1 MKKFV
6 TISSILA
13 LSATVSSAS
22 AATTVDYWLWDSS
35 QLPAYQQCAKDFQK
49 LNPDI
54 NIKISQKGWNDY
66 WTGITTGFVAGTA
79 PDVFTNHLSK
89 YPEFA
94 LNGQI
99 VDVSPWIKRDN
110 VKTDIYLEG
119 LYSLWGRDGKQ
130 YGLPKDWDTVAIIYN
145 KDMLKKAGISE
156 KTLSSLKWNPRDGG
170 TFEKLIAQ
178 LSLDQNG
185 NNGLSRSFDKTKVKQ
200 YGFVSPFD
208 PNPYGQTGWSWLAAS
223 NGFKYNDGLYA
234 TKYYYDDPRLAETIQ
249 WLTDLSLKK
258 GLLMP
263 YKDSRGLGANSNFV
277 AGKAALTTDGSWM
290 IKWYI
295 ENAKFDVGF
304 ALLPVGPTGK
314 RVSMFNGLAD
324 SIWVGSKHKEE
335 AWKWV
340 KYLGSDAC
348 ESAVGKFGV
357 VFPATK
363 KGVSNALAAHKKNG
377 ADVSAFTKLTQT
389 KGSTFLFPI
398 TDNASEINS
407 IMTTALENVYLGKTD
422 AASALRDANE
432 KVNKLFK

>member
-6 TISSILA
+6 TLSSILA
-13 LSATVSSAS
+13 LTSALSTAS
-22 AATTVDYWLWDSS
+22 AATTVDYWLWDSA
-35 QLPAYQQCAKDFQK
+35 QLPAYQQCAKDFTK

-54 NIKISQKGWNDY
+54 NIKITQKGWDDY

-94 LNGQI
+94 ANGQI
-99 VDVSPWIKRDN
+99 VDFAPWIKRDS
-110 VKTDIYLEG
+110 VKTNIYLEG

-156 KTLSSLKWNPRDGG
+156 KTLNALKWNPKDGG
-170 TFEKLIAQ
+170 SFEKVIAQ
-178 LSLDQNG
+178 LTLDQNG
-185 NNGLSRSFDKTKVKQ
+185 NNGLSKNFDKTKVKQ
-200 YGFVSPFD
+200 YGLLNPYD
-208 PNPYGQTGWSWLAAS
+208 PNPYGQTGWSWLAVS

-258 GLLMP
+258 GFLIP
-263 YKDSRGLGANSNFV
+263 YKDIRGLGANSQFV
-277 AGKAALTTDGSWM
+277 AGKGAMTTDGSWM

-295 ENAKFDVGF
+295 DNAKFDVGF

-314 RVSMFNGLAD
+314 RTSMFNGLAD
-324 SIWVGSKHKEE
+324 SIWVGSKKKEE

-340 KYLGSDAC
+340 KYLGSPAC
-348 ESAVGKFGV
+348 ENVVGKYGA
-357 VFPATK
+357 VFPAVNS
-363 KGVSNALAAHKKNG
+363 GVNLALATHKKNG
-377 ADVSAFTKLTQT
+377 ADVSAFTKTAKA

-398 TDNASEINS
+398 TDNASQINS
-407 IMTTALENVYLGKTD
+407 IMTTALENVFLGKTP
-422 AASALRDANE
+422 AAEALKEANQ
-432 KVNKLFK
+432 KVNALFK